1 MLNFFIYNFF
11 NLSDT
16 INMKKCIIIFIILI
30 SSFHL
35 SFAQDT
41 NRANTWIAFAK
52 QYIGT
57 PYLYGGMT
65 KKGIDCS
72 GFIHITAYEGIKL
85 SLPRTT
91 SALYDH
97 VRIIAD
103 SQKMPGDLLFF
114 NTVGSDI
121 SHVGLYMGNNQFIH
135 AASSGPNTGVIVS
148 SLSENY
154 WGQSYRGVGRVLDE
168 NANNT
173 EIIANTSAKQNQL
186 VQNSKTPTKPTS
198 TKLGKSQNIVKN
210 YSKNET
216 SFGFLYNDY
225 FSFELGASLD
235 WSAYNI
241 PDVFLSTRGF
251 TFHTLIETKKFQN
264 NFGLGF
270 DLNYDDFLSIFH
282 IPVYLSLE
290 INPQLKLYTGPVFS
304 LGNAYI
310 QDGDEKIEVKAPI
323 YPLFFGISINSPL
336 FSIFGIKGYVFQK
349 INYTYYKAVTNEDLA
364 FYNAYRASFVFKS
377 GVQILL

>member
-97 VRIIAD
+97 VKIIAD

-168 NANNT
+168 NATATN
-173 EIIANTSAKQNQL
+173 ISANTTNSSAQNTQ
-186 VQNSKTPTKPTS
+186 TPTKPTS
-198 TKLGKSQNIVKN
+198 TKLGQSQNIVKN

-251 TFHTLIETKKFQN
+251 TFHVLIETKKFQN

-270 DLNYDDFLSIFH
+270 DLNYDDFL
-282 IPVYLSLE
+282 
-290 INPQLKLYTGPVFS
+290 
-304 LGNAYI
+304 
-310 QDGDEKIEVKAPI
+310 D
-323 YPLFFGISINSPL
+323 
-336 FSIFGIKGYVFQK
+336 
-349 INYTYYKAVTNEDLA
+349 
-364 FYNAYRASFVFKS
+364 RKS
-377 GVQILL
+377 VV